1 MKYDNVIRELDLPC
15 VAYTLQARLHQK
27 GYFRYIACQK
37 PYLIAIQ
44 VIRQLLWA
52 IAYIFWHDK

>member
-37 PYLIAIQ
+37 PYFGRLHI
-44 VIRQLLWA
+44 
-52 IAYIFWHDK
+52 YFGTTNS